1 MKNFLIYL
9 TILMTIAIAPCLA
22 QSTSQQIKAIDQ
34 FLQKEYPKNEPG
46 AVVLIAKEG
55 KILLKKAYGL
65 ASLQSKQ
72 KLKTNMVFPIASISK
87 QFVSAA
93 ILQLVEAGKLALDD
107 PIQKYV
113 PYYPQKEHPIT
124 IHHLLSQTSGI
135 PEYFDVDE
143 NEYYLLAQEH
153 TPKQLIAYYKDESL
167 EFEPGAQW
175 SYSNSN
181 YPLLGAALENVTGMS
196 LKDYLQK
203 FIFQPLQMNSSGL
216 WYPENIQ
223 QKRIPTGYDIQQGKL
238 KEGPKMVGSALYA
251 PGGIVSTVD
260 DLFLWNRAMRTQK
273 KLSKFVVQQLTTE
286 KKTNSGD
293 QTGYGYGFFRRTL
306 QGSST
311 IEHGGNLFS
320 FSSEGLYLPK
330 EDIFVCMLSNTK
342 FDRVQE
348 LSNYVASV
356 LLNKPIDIFSKGFV
370 SKELLKEYVGMY
382 TLKSDSLERT
392 FLIKVYDNLLVLA
405 DPRAPK
411 NDAKLTPSEKDI
423 FMLEAVGASFQFTR
437 NSEGNVIGYTVKQGK
452 DSFIFEKMN
461 P

>member
-1 MKNFLIYL
+1 MKNFLLYL
-9 TILMTIAIAPCLA
+9 SFFATMTIAPCSA
-22 QSTSQQIKAIDQ
+22 QSTSQQIETIDQ

-46 AVVLIAKEG
+46 AVILIAKEG

-65 ASLQSKQ
+65 SSLQPKR
-72 KLKTNMVFPIASISK
+72 KLKTNMVFPIASMSK
-87 QFVSAA
+87 QFTSAA
-93 ILQLVEAGKLALDD
+93 ILQLVEAGKISLDD

-113 PYYPQKEHPIT
+113 PYYPMKEHPIT

-153 TPKQLIAYYKDESL
+153 TPKQLIAYYKNVPL
-167 EFEPGAQW
+167 EFEPGSQW

-181 YPLLGAALENVTGMS
+181 YPLLGAALEKVTGMS
-196 LKDYLQK
+196 LKDYLQT
-203 FIFQPLQMNSSGL
+203 FVFQSLQMNSSGL
-216 WYPENIQ
+216 WYPENIK

-251 PGGIVSTVD
+251 PGGIVSSVD

-273 KLSKFVVQQLTTE
+273 GLSKFVIEQLTTE
-286 KKTNSGD
+286 KKTASGKGTD
-293 QTGYGYGFFRRTL
+293 YGYGFFLRNL

-330 EDIFVCMLSNTK
+330 EDIFICMLSNTK

-348 LSNYVASV
+348 LSNYMASV
-356 LLNKPIDIFSKGFV
+356 LLDKPIEIFSKGYI
-370 SKELLKEYVGMY
+370 SKELLKDYIGVY
-382 TLKSDSLERT
+382 KLQSDTLKRT
-392 FLIKVYDNLLVLA
+392 FQLKLYDNTLILS
-405 DPRAPK
+405 DPKAPK

-423 FMLEAVGASFQFTR
+423 FLFEAAGASFQFHR
-437 NSEGNVIGYTVKQGK
+437 NAEGKVIGYTVQQGK
-452 DSFIFEKMN
+452 ETFVFKKE
-461 P
+461 